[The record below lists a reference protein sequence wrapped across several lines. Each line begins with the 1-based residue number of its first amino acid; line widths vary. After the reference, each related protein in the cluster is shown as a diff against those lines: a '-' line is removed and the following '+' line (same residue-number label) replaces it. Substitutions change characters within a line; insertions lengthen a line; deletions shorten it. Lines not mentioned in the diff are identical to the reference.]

1 LLGGALDWRESM
13 MSGTNSH
20 VKGRACNR
28 GLKSHKDLPADRQ
41 SRYHPIVMNEL
52 DRVQPPPPNALLR
65 ASRRLLRPLVRLL
78 MRAGVTFPVL
88 SDLLRALY
96 VEVATT
102 ELLTDE
108 RARTDSRVSLLT
120 GVHRKEIRRLRLLP
134 PDSDTI
140 PPAVTVGSQIVAR
153 WLVSDGYSD
162 AKGQP
167 LALPRSARADGGPS
181 FEALV
186 ESVTTDVRPRAVLDD
201 WISQG
206 IAVVGPDDCVRLQA
220 SAFLPRRGSEEQM
233 FYFARNL
240 HDHIAA
246 AVLNVSVADSPP
258 FLDRAVHYDGLDDS
272 TARALETI
280 ARQAAQQ
287 VLMDV
292 NRAAI
297 ALVDAMPA
305 HSAARGRVNFGVYV
319 YRDEDPDPEAPT
331 A

>member
-1 LLGGALDWRESM
+1 MIETPQVRL
-13 MSGTNSH
+13 
-20 VKGRACNR
+20 
-28 GLKSHKDLPADRQ
+28 
-41 SRYHPIVMNEL
+41 
-52 DRVQPPPPNALLR
+52 PPPDALLR

-88 SDLLRALY
+88 SDLLRTLY
-96 VEVATT
+96 VEVAVT

-108 RARTDSRVSLLT
+108 RAGTDSRVSLLT

-153 WLVSDGYSD
+153 WLVLDGYAD
-162 AKGQP
+162 VQGQP
-167 LALPRSARADGGPS
+167 LPLPRSARADGRPS

-201 WISQG
+201 WVSQG
-206 IAVVGPDDCVRLQA
+206 IAAVGADDTVRLHA
-220 SAFLPRRGSEEQM
+220 NAFLPRAGSEEQM

-240 HDHIAA
+240 HDHMATAA
-246 AVLNVSVADSPP
+246 MNVSVADAPP
-258 FLDRAVHYDGLDDS
+258 FLDRAVHYDGLDDA
-272 TARALETI
+272 TARALETV

-292 NRAAI
+292 NRTAI
-297 ALVDAMPA
+297 ALVDAVPENP
-305 HSAARGRVNFGVYV
+305 AARGRVNFGVYV
-319 YRDEDPDPEAPT
+319 YRDEDPDAGTPT

>member
-1 LLGGALDWRESM
+1 MIETPQVRL
-13 MSGTNSH
+13 
-20 VKGRACNR
+20 
-28 GLKSHKDLPADRQ
+28 
-41 SRYHPIVMNEL
+41 
-52 DRVQPPPPNALLR
+52 PPPDALLR

-88 SDLLRALY
+88 SDLLRTLY
-96 VEVATT
+96 VEVAVT

-108 RARTDSRVSLLT
+108 RAGTDSRVSLLT

-153 WLVSDGYSD
+153 WLVLDGYAD
-162 AKGQP
+162 VQGQP
-167 LALPRSARADGGPS
+167 LPLPRSARADGRPS

-201 WISQG
+201 WVSQG
-206 IAVVGPDDCVRLQA
+206 IAAVGADDTVRLHA
-220 SAFLPRRGSEEQM
+220 NAFLPRAGSEEQM

-240 HDHIAA
+240 HDHMAA
-246 AVLNVSVADSPP
+246 AAMNVSVADAPP
-258 FLDRAVHYDGLDDS
+258 FLDRAVHYDGLDDA
-272 TARALETI
+272 TARALETV
-280 ARQAAQQ
+280 ARLAAQQ

-292 NRAAI
+292 NRTAI
-297 ALVDAMPA
+297 ALVDAMPENP
-305 HSAARGRVNFGVYV
+305 AARGRVNFGVYV
-319 YRDEDPDPEAPT
+319 YRDEDPDAGTPT

>member
-1 LLGGALDWRESM
+1 MIETPQVRL
-13 MSGTNSH
+13 
-20 VKGRACNR
+20 
-28 GLKSHKDLPADRQ
+28 
-41 SRYHPIVMNEL
+41 
-52 DRVQPPPPNALLR
+52 PPPDALLR

-88 SDLLRALY
+88 SDLLRTLY
-96 VEVATT
+96 VEVAVT

-108 RARTDSRVSLLT
+108 RAGTDSRVSLLT

-153 WLVSDGYSD
+153 WLVSEGYSD
-162 AKGQP
+162 VQGQP
-167 LALPRSARADGGPS
+167 LPLPRSARADGGPS

-201 WISQG
+201 WVSQG
-206 IAVVGPDDCVRLQA
+206 IAAVGTDDTVRLHA
-220 SAFLPRRGSEEQM
+220 SAFLPRAGSEEQM

-240 HDHIAA
+240 HDHMATAA
-246 AVLNVSVADSPP
+246 MNVSVADAPP
-258 FLDRAVHYDGLDDS
+258 FLDRAVHYDGLDDA
-272 TARALETI
+272 TARALETV

-292 NRAAI
+292 NRTAI
-297 ALVDAMPA
+297 ALVDAMPENP
-305 HSAARGRVNFGVYV
+305 AARGRVNFGVYV
-319 YRDEDPDPEAPT
+319 YRDEDPDAGRPT